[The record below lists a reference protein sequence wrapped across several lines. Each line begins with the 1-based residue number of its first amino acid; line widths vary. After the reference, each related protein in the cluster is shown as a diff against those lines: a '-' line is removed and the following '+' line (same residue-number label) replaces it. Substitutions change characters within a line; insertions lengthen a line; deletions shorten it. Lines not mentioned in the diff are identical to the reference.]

1 MSTFANASIQAN
13 GVWNTVTAAWNTTPL
28 YWSYLAPKRKGESG
42 DADIDLLDEEDLL
55 YEVHNPYKKRSKE
68 KFVKIFMTAHNQFLT
83 EDQRRNMRIAGIYP
97 TYGAKFKMK
106 KENGLLNENQRS
118 EKVDVKAVNVKIGL
132 EII

>member
-1 MSTFANASIQAN
+1 MATFPDQSIQAN
-13 GVWNTVTAAWNTTPL
+13 GVWNTVSAFWNNTPL
-28 YWSYLAPKRKGESG
+28 YWSYFFRRTGEAG

-55 YEVHNPYKKRSKE
+55 YEVHNPYKRRSKE
-68 KFVKIFMTAHNQFLT
+68 KFIKIFMTAHNQFLT

-97 TYGAKFKMK
+97 TYGARFRMK

-118 EKVDVKAVNVKIGL
+118 EKVDVQVVKVKIGL